1 MPNVSPAKQLS
12 ITEKEEIYQQIVE
25 YSDETTVI
33 HSNQEVLYIN
43 QPGSD
48 FFKASKDALIGANV
62 VDVFTDDY
70 KELITERIRTGMED
84 GTIGKLMETTVK
96 RFDGTT
102 ADVELYCYPVQ
113 YGETVAIQSIIR
125 DITVQKKTKQDLL
138 QLKNEISTPIVPIID
153 GLAVLP
159 LVGSVDGDRSMRLLD
174 IIPQKVQGEKLQCLI
189 IDVSGIYNID
199 NVVAEFL
206 TKIDYIMRL
215 VGIKLI
221 FTGIRPELAL
231 KAVEA
236 RVDFSQLTTMGTVK
250 HALKQYLTAD

>member
-1 MPNVSPAKQLS
+1 MPNASSERQLS
-12 ITEKEEIYQQIVE
+12 IKEREEIYQQIVE
-25 YSDETTVI
+25 SSHETTII
-33 HSNQEVLYIN
+33 HSNQKVLYIN
-43 QPGSD
+43 QPGAN
-48 FFKASKDALIGANV
+48 FFKASKPALIGANV
-62 VDVFTDDY
+62 VDVFTEDY

-84 GTIGKLMETTVK
+84 RTVGGLMETTVK
-96 RFDGTT
+96 RFDGTQ

-125 DITVQKKTKQDLL
+125 DITVQKQTERDLM

-159 LVGSVDGDRSMRLLD
+159 LVGSVDGDRSNQLLN
-174 IIPQKVQGEKLQCLI
+174 IIPQKIQGENLQCLI

-206 TKIDYIMRL
+206 YKIDHIMRL
-215 VGIKLI
+215 LGIKLI

-231 KAVEA
+231 KAIEA
-236 RVDFSQLTTMGTVK
+236 RVDFSQLTTMATVK
-250 HALKQYLTAD
+250 QALKKYLAVN